1 MHKITEVFYHNSK
14 KELQKLELFNISGHM
29 YLEKQ
34 SHNCLEVLCI
44 IENNSITYA
53 STTFN
58 LIEDSIS
65 TLLEDLIS
73 QPN

>member
-1 MHKITEVFYHNSK
+1 MQQITEVFYHNSK
-14 KELQKLELFNISGHM
+14 KELQKLELYNISGLM

-34 SHNCLEVLCI
+34 SPNCFHILCI
-44 IENNSITYA
+44 IENNSIIYSSA
-53 STTFN
+53 AFA

-65 TLLEDLIS
+65 TLLEDLIT